1 MSSLNFSFLTVD
13 MEISRKKLCTLIL
26 LFSSNFVV
34 FYLFHG
40 YLLEE
45 ILLNSFDVWIWVFI
59 GKVLFYSFIVISTLI
74 GSLLSQKVERR
85 KFLFFWISLGVVTIS
100 ISTIS
105 YGIMFTIFISILL
118 GISFGLGS
126 PACFAYLADSTLIE
140 ERGRVSG
147 ILVSLTFIMLP
158 IIIYLTSLFSVGL
171 KELVYLSAILKA
183 TSFSALLFDPYVRKT
198 GRDRKWSTILTSKPF
213 ILYFLPWLMFQI
225 TNGILIF
232 VEMES
237 GKIFQYL
244 AACSFAFL
252 SGVMTDHYGRKQ
264 PLILGFIALGLSYA
278 FVGIDV
284 TPFSWMVMMAISGI
298 AWIFI
303 MVSYMWT
310 ILGDLAPPGS
320 SEKYY
325 AIGSII
331 PILVE
336 AIFNMLSGVLKIT
349 VKTSLVTPSLSVILF
364 VSVFPLLFAPETLPE
379 SKIRDKRFR
388 NYVLKAKKLV
398 EDAGNIE

>member
-1 MSSLNFSFLTVD
+1 
-13 MEISRKKLCTLIL
+13 
-26 LFSSNFVV
+26 
-34 FYLFHG
+34 
-40 YLLEE
+40 
-45 ILLNSFDVWIWVFI
+45 
-59 GKVLFYSFIVISTLI
+59 
-74 GSLLSQKVERR
+74 
-85 KFLFFWISLGVVTIS
+85 
-100 ISTIS
+100 
-105 YGIMFTIFISILL
+105 
-118 GISFGLGS
+118 
-126 PACFAYLADSTLIE
+126 
-140 ERGRVSG
+140 
-147 ILVSLTFIMLP
+147 
-158 IIIYLTSLFSVGL
+158 
-171 KELVYLSAILKA
+171 
-183 TSFSALLFDPYVRKT
+183 
-198 GRDRKWSTILTSKPF
+198 
-213 ILYFLPWLMFQI
+213 MFQI

-364 VSVFPLLFAPETLPE
+364 VSVLPLLFAPETLPE